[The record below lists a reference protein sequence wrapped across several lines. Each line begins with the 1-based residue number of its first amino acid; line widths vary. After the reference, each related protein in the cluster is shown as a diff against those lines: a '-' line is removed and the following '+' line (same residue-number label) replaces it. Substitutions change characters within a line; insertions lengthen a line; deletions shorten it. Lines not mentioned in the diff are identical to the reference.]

1 MMANVL
7 ITGCSSGFGLLTAQR
22 FARAGHR
29 VFATVRDPARAA
41 DVVAARDAERLPI
54 DILPLDVCDDASV
67 QAAVGTALAA
77 GPIDVLVNNA
87 GYLLTCAVE
96 EAADDEVWR
105 LFDTNVF
112 GIVRLVRVVAPGMRE
127 RRSGVIANVS
137 SMAAFTPLPF
147 GGLYGA
153 SKAAVSALSE
163 ALFQELAPFGVHV
176 VLVEPAGYPTTR
188 FVANKVAGR
197 NSTSTSPYAAHR
209 DVALAARTA
218 LAAGESL
225 DPQNVADAI
234 YAAVSQPEPRF
245 RHLVGAP
252 AERAAHLRRST
263 DFEGYLR
270 ATQAM
275 PSSRRPNAS
284 SSAVATTAPPV

>member
-1 MMANVL
+1 MATVL
-7 ITGCSSGFGLLTAQR
+7 VTGCSSGFGLLTAQR

-29 VFATVRDPARAA
+29 VFATVRNPARAA
-41 DVVAARDAERLPI
+41 DLEAARDAERLPLHV
-54 DILPLDVCDDASV
+54 LPLDVCDDASV
-67 QAAVGTALAA
+67 RAAVGTALAA

-87 GYLLTCAVE
+87 GYLLSCAVE

-112 GIVRLVRVVAPGMRE
+112 AIVRLVRAVAPGMRE

-163 ALFQELAPFGVHV
+163 ALFQELAPFDVRV
-176 VLVEPAGYPTTR
+176 ALIEPAGYPTTR
-188 FVANKVAGR
+188 FVANKVTAR
-197 NSTSTSPYAAHR
+197 NSTPASPYEAHR
-209 DVALAARTA
+209 RTA
-218 LAAGESL
+218 LAARAALAAGETP
-225 DPQNVADAI
+225 DPQDVADAI
-234 YAAVSQPEPRF
+234 YGAVSGPEPRF
-245 RHLVGAP
+245 RYLVGAP
-252 AERAAHLRRST
+252 AERTARLRQST

-270 ATQAM
+270 ALRAK
-275 PSSRRPNAS
+275 PAPRCSPRSGS
-284 SSAVATTAPPV
+284 DSSAVPRR